1 MTMKR
6 SFIGAAFSLAAAA
19 LFSTAAFASYEL
31 PLEGSMGFKDAKGTA
46 IIEEGVGSI
55 YEQEQITIN
64 VGGLKPNSVYTAW
77 LAKDEPGE
85 RLQGLGVDPYSFRTD
100 ASGSG
105 TFVATVGEGEL
116 NRWDV
121 IEIAHHPNNDPS
133 DLQNSQI
140 ALRGDLGGIFD

>member
-1 MTMKR
+1 MKR
-6 SFIGAAFSLAAAA
+6 SFLGAAFTLAAAA
-19 LFSTAAFASYEL
+19 LFSTAAYAAYEL
-31 PLEGSMGFKDAKGTA
+31 PLEGSLGFRDAEGTVL
-46 IIEEGVGSI
+46 IEEGIDTV
-55 YEQEQITIN
+55 YEQEQITIH

-100 ASGSG
+100 ASGNG
-105 TFVATVGEGEL
+105 NFVATVGEGEL

-133 DLQNSQI
+133 DLQNSTI